1 MSSYILFP
9 TAAIPKIY
17 YSNTS
22 KVDSILIKEALIT
35 LQKRNVSTFFFLDCT
50 LFAVLHSFFIN
61 VFSDLSVPRANSVA
75 NKEECIQ
82 SQSIKYHC
90 RGMQGCKRRLLL
102 FQEKREGTQCGCKA
116 VAIRNRPFRFH
127 KSHCRR
133 KETCQ

>member
-61 VFSDLSVPRANSVA
+61 NVQQGFLTFVRTTKKISTTELCKN
-75 NKEECIQ
+75 
-82 SQSIKYHC
+82 
-90 RGMQGCKRRLLL
+90 MQ
-102 FQEKREGTQCGCKA
+102 F
-116 VAIRNRPFRFH
+116 IRNTTL
-127 KSHCRR
+127 K
-133 KETCQ
+133 